1 MPEQLQESMKGTTTI
16 GIVFKDGVILAT
28 EKRATM
34 GYMIA
39 SKKAK
44 KVYKVAERIGMTTA
58 GGVGDAQQL
67 ARILTVECNLYQIR
81 RSRSITVGASA
92 TLLSNYLN
100 QNRYFPYYVQ
110 LLVGG
115 IDETGPSVYSVDAMG
130 GATKEEEIVATGSG
144 SPMAYGVLE
153 DRYRPNMTEDEAID
167 IAIRALKSA
176 MKRDAGS
183 GEGIH
188 VVVITKDRYQEMGE
202 DALSKYLVKSPA

>member
-1 MPEQLQESMKGTTTI
+1 MPEQYQESMKGTTTI
-16 GIVFKDGVILAT
+16 GLVFSSGVILAT

-44 KVYKVAERIGMTTA
+44 KVYQVADRIGMTTA

-81 RSRSITVGASA
+81 RSRPITVGATA

-110 LLVGG
+110 LLIGG
-115 IDETGPSVYSVDAMG
+115 IDESGPSVYSVDAMG

-153 DRYRPNMTEDEAID
+153 DRFLPQMSEDAAID
-167 IAIRALKSA
+167 LAVRGLKSA

-188 VVVITKDRYQEMGE
+188 VVVITKDKYEELNE
-202 DALSKYLVKSPA
+202 DQLKQYLAKTPA